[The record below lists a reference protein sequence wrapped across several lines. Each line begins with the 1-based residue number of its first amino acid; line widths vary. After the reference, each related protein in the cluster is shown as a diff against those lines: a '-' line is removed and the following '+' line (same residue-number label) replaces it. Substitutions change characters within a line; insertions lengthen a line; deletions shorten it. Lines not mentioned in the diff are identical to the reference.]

1 LPTNVETGASRGFAF
16 VKVASLPLARRLAN
30 GELYFM
36 YRYISHES
44 CSHFDSLPLTSLTVA
59 TALDGADVGE
69 GDAQRT
75 LSVNI
80 ARSSGGSGGGGSTK
94 SERRE
99 RKRQRVSRD

>member
-1 LPTNVETGASRGFAF
+1 
-16 VKVASLPLARRLAN
+16 
-30 GELYFM
+30 M
-36 YRYISHES
+36 
-44 CSHFDSLPLTSLTVA
+44 A

>member
-1 LPTNVETGASRGFAF
+1 
-16 VKVASLPLARRLAN
+16 
-30 GELYFM
+30 LYFM